1 MANPLFKHLLV
12 TGMLCAGTTLLFT
25 GCIDDSYDLNKV
37 DLTMKLNT
45 EGLGVKLGN
54 TDLIALAD
62 IIDEDE
68 TVKTEA
74 NGLYYLVKDG
84 TSNFNV
90 KVDNMTTSF
99 NDTKLDMDAPVLEY
113 KDVYEQ
119 LRDKGFPVT
128 HGSTLPIPVGFEM
141 HGSAEGNQKIDFSI
155 TDVNDVKQVK
165 TIDLQRSKVALTLTE
180 ANHPATLNLGVTHL
194 KNIRLYLPKFLGVTD
209 VAPGWELKEGN
220 VLVYTKNGGTYNY
233 NRNNPEIC
241 SVYLNKVAL
250 DQTKNQGL
258 VNEKKEIELTP
269 AELNIRMTAEQV
281 FFENRA
287 GRELS
292 MNVGDQAS
300 VRLDIKVPN
309 NVLNIN
315 QVTGIFNPA
324 INPDNERIDVSNDL
338 PDFLQDKDVRIVAT
352 NPTIRF
358 HANMST
364 LPVGIDMRGTL
375 TAVKENGA
383 FENGATTKVVKLDK
397 GVMEMGRDNYVYYC
411 NQGNTP
417 YDPEGAKAGAA
428 TVKNTANIGDLITEL
443 PDYLEVNL
451 RDNQINVKNE
461 YYTVQLG
468 RDYHVDAD
476 YSVFVPFEFD
486 RGLKVVYND
495 STESM
500 HSDLKDLSA
509 TGTLEVMADAYNT
522 IPLELLVGLKAVDVD
537 GNELPVEFNTAEA
550 HVVPGDGSTYTMN
563 GEVKQ
568 RSGSEVMTPI
578 KITAKL
584 DDKDLLS
591 RIDKLC
597 FNIHADATGSNKLVS
612 TQYLKLNNIKIKLHA
627 GVIADFN

>member
-25 GCIDDSYDLNKV
+25 GCIDDSYDLDKV

-45 EGLGVKLGN
+45 DGLGVKLGN

-62 IIDEDE
+62 ILDEDE

-99 NDTKLDMDAPVLEY
+99 NDTKLDMNTPVLQY
-113 KDVYEQ
+113 DDVFKQ
-119 LRDKGFPVT
+119 LRDAGIPVT
-128 HGSTLPIPVGFEM
+128 EGNTLPIPADFEM
-141 HGSAEGNQKIDFSI
+141 HGSAKGDQEVDFKI
-155 TDVNDVKQVK
+155 TDVSDVKQVK
-165 TIDLQRSKVALTLTE
+165 TIDLQKSKVALTLTE
-180 ANHPATLNLGVTHL
+180 ANQPASLNLGVTRL

-209 VAPGWELKEGN
+209 VAPGWELQEGN
-220 VLVYTKNGGTYNY
+220 VLVYTHNGGTYNY
-233 NRNNPEIC
+233 DRNKPEIC

-250 DQTKNQGL
+250 DQTKNEGK
-258 VNEKKEIELTP
+258 VENGNIELKP
-269 AELNIRMTAEQV
+269 NELNVTMTAEQV
-281 FFENRA
+281 YFENRA

-292 MNVGDQAS
+292 MNEGDQAS
-300 VRLDIKVPN
+300 VRLDIKLPN
-309 NVLNIN
+309 NVLNIS

-324 INPDNERIDVSNDL
+324 INPDNERIDVSSDL
-338 PDFLQDKDVRIVAT
+338 PDFLQDKEVRIVAT

-451 RDNQINVKNE
+451 KNNQINVKNE

-550 HVVPGDGSTYTMN
+550 HVAPGDGSTYTMN

>member
-25 GCIDDSYDLNKV
+25 GCIDDSYDLDKV

-45 EGLGVKLGN
+45 DGLGVKLGN

-62 IIDEDE
+62 ILDEDE

-99 NDTKLDMDAPVLEY
+99 NDTKLDMNTPVLQY
-113 KDVYEQ
+113 NDVKEQ
-119 LRDKGFPVT
+119 LETVGVFVEKHKP
-128 HGSTLPIPVGFEM
+128 LPIPANFEM
-141 HGSAEGNQKIDFSI
+141 HGSAEGDQEVDFKI
-155 TDVNDVKQVK
+155 TDVSDVKQVK

-180 ANHPATLNLGVTHL
+180 ANKPASLNLGVTHL
-194 KNIRLYLPKFLGVTD
+194 KNVRLYLPKFLGVTD

-220 VLVYTKNGGTYNY
+220 VLVYTLNGGTYNY

-250 DQTKNQGL
+250 DQTEHKGKVENGG
-258 VNEKKEIELTP
+258 IELTP
-269 AELNIRMTAEQV
+269 NELNVRMTAEQV
-281 FFENRA
+281 YFENRA

-292 MNVGDQAS
+292 MNEGDQAS

-309 NVLNIN
+309 NVLNIS

-324 INPDNERIDVSNDL
+324 IDPDNERIDVSNDL

-443 PDYLEVNL
+443 PDYLEVDLKN
-451 RDNQINVKNE
+451 NQINVKNE

-537 GNELPVEFNTAEA
+537 GNEVPVEFNTAEA
-550 HVVPGDGSTYTMN
+550 HVAPGDGSTYTMN

>member
-1 MANPLFKHLLV
+1 M
-12 TGMLCAGTTLLFT
+12 
-25 GCIDDSYDLNKV
+25 
-37 DLTMKLNT
+37 
-45 EGLGVKLGN
+45 KLGN

-99 NDTKLDMDAPVLEY
+99 NDTKLDMDAPVLQY
-113 KDVYEQ
+113 NDVYEQ
-119 LRDKGFPVT
+119 LETAGVPVVD
-128 HGSTLPIPVGFEM
+128 GKPLPIPADFEM

-155 TDVNDVKQVK
+155 TDVNDVKEVK
-165 TIDLQRSKVALTLTE
+165 TIDLYKSKVALTLTE
-180 ANHPATLNLGVTHL
+180 ANHPATLNLGVTRL

-220 VLVYTKNGGTYNY
+220 VLVYTLNGGTYNY

-250 DQTKNQGL
+250 DQTKNNGK
-258 VNEKKEIELTP
+258 VENGSIELTP
-269 AELNIRMTAEQV
+269 AELNIKMTAEQV
-281 FFENRA
+281 YFENRA

-451 RDNQINVKNE
+451 KNNQINVKNE

-537 GNELPVEFNTAEA
+537 GNEVPVEFNTAEA
-550 HVVPGDGSTYTMN
+550 HVAPGDGSTYTMN

>member
-25 GCIDDSYDLNKV
+25 GCIDDSYDLDKV

-45 EGLGVKLGN
+45 DGLGVKLGN

-62 IIDEDE
+62 ILDEDE

-99 NDTKLDMDAPVLEY
+99 NDTKLDMNTPVLQY
-113 KDVYEQ
+113 NDVFEQ
-119 LRDKGFPVT
+119 LRDAGIPVT
-128 HGSTLPIPVGFEM
+128 HGSTLPIPADFEM
-141 HGSAEGNQKIDFSI
+141 HGSAEGDQEVDFKI
-155 TDVNDVKQVK
+155 TDVSDVKQVK
-165 TIDLQRSKVALTLTE
+165 TIDLQKSKVALTLTE
-180 ANHPATLNLGVTHL
+180 ANQPASLNLGVTRL
-194 KNIRLYLPKFLGVTD
+194 KNVRLYLPKFLGVTD

-220 VLVYTKNGGTYNY
+220 VLVYNNGGTYNY

-250 DQTKNQGL
+250 DQTEHNGKVENGS
-258 VNEKKEIELTP
+258 IELTP
-269 AELNIRMTAEQV
+269 EELNIRMTAEQV
-281 FFENRA
+281 YFENRA

-309 NVLNIN
+309 NVLNIS

-338 PDFLQDKDVRIVAT
+338 PDFLQDKEVRIVAT

-397 GVMEMGRDNYVYYC
+397 SVMNMGRDNYVYYY
-411 NQGNTP
+411 QGNAP

-443 PDYLEVNL
+443 PDYLEVDLKN
-451 RDNQINVKNE
+451 NQINVKNE

-537 GNELPVEFNTAEA
+537 GNELPVEFNTTEA

>member
-25 GCIDDSYDLNKV
+25 GCIDDSYDLDKV

-45 EGLGVKLGN
+45 DGLGVKLGN

-62 IIDEDE
+62 ILDEDE

-99 NDTKLDMDAPVLEY
+99 NDTKLDMNTPVLQY
-113 KDVYEQ
+113 NDVYEQ
-119 LRDKGFPVT
+119 LRDAGIPVT
-128 HGSTLPIPVGFEM
+128 HGSTLPIPADFEM
-141 HGSAEGNQKIDFSI
+141 HGSAEGDQEVDFKI
-155 TDVNDVKQVK
+155 TDVSDVKQVK
-165 TIDLQRSKVALTLTE
+165 TIDLQKSKVALTLTE
-180 ANHPATLNLGVTHL
+180 ANQPASLNLGVTRL

-209 VAPGWELKEGN
+209 VAPGWELQEGN
-220 VLVYTKNGGTYNY
+220 VLVYTHNGGTYNY
-233 NRNNPEIC
+233 DRNKPEIC

-250 DQTKNQGL
+250 DQTKNEGK
-258 VNEKKEIELTP
+258 VENGNIELKP
-269 AELNIRMTAEQV
+269 YELNVRMTAEQV
-281 FFENRA
+281 YFENRA

-292 MNVGDQAS
+292 MNEGDQAS

-309 NVLNIN
+309 NVLNIS

-324 INPDNERIDVSNDL
+324 INPDNERIDVSSDL
-338 PDFLQDKDVRIVAT
+338 PDFLQDKEVRIVAT

-443 PDYLEVNL
+443 PDYLEVDLKN
-451 RDNQINVKNE
+451 NQINVKNE

-550 HVVPGDGSTYTMN
+550 HVAPGDGSTYTMN

>member
-25 GCIDDSYDLNKV
+25 GCIDDSYDLDKV

-45 EGLGVKLGN
+45 DGLGVKLGN

-62 IIDEDE
+62 ILDEDE

-99 NDTKLDMDAPVLEY
+99 NDTKLDMDAPVLQY
-113 KDVYEQ
+113 HDVFKQ
-119 LRDKGFPVT
+119 LQDAGIPVT
-128 HGSTLPIPVGFEM
+128 EGNTLPIPADFEM
-141 HGSAEGNQKIDFSI
+141 HGSAEGNQEVDFKI
-155 TDVNDVKQVK
+155 TDVSDVKQVK
-165 TIDLQRSKVALTLTE
+165 TIDLQKSKVALTLTE
-180 ANHPATLNLGVTHL
+180 ANQPASLNLGVTRL
-194 KNIRLYLPKFLGVTD
+194 KNVRLYLPKFLGVTD

-220 VLVYTKNGGTYNY
+220 VLVYTLNGGTYNY

-250 DQTKNQGL
+250 DQTEHKGKVENGG
-258 VNEKKEIELTP
+258 IELTP
-269 AELNIRMTAEQV
+269 NELNVRMTAEQV
-281 FFENRA
+281 YFENRA

-292 MNVGDQAS
+292 MNEGDQAS

-309 NVLNIN
+309 NVLNIS

-324 INPDNERIDVSNDL
+324 IDPDNERIDVSNDL
-338 PDFLQDKDVRIVAT
+338 PDFLQDKEVRIVAT

-443 PDYLEVNL
+443 PDYLEVDLKN
-451 RDNQINVKNE
+451 NQINVKNE

-537 GNELPVEFNTAEA
+537 GNVVPVEFNTVEA
-550 HVVPGDGSTYTMN
+550 HVAPGHGTTYTMN
-563 GEVKQ
+563 GGVKQ
-568 RSGSEVMTPI
+568 RSDSEVMTPI

>member
-25 GCIDDSYDLNKV
+25 GCIDDSYDLDKV

-45 EGLGVKLGN
+45 DGLGVKLGN

-62 IIDEDE
+62 ILDEDE

-99 NDTKLDMDAPVLEY
+99 NDTKLDMDAPVLQY
-113 KDVYEQ
+113 NDVYEQ
-119 LRDKGFPVT
+119 LETAGVPVVD
-128 HGSTLPIPVGFEM
+128 GKPLPIPADFEM

-155 TDVNDVKQVK
+155 TDVNDVKEVK
-165 TIDLQRSKVALTLTE
+165 TIDLYKSKVALTLTE
-180 ANHPATLNLGVTHL
+180 ANHPATLNLGVTRL

-220 VLVYTKNGGTYNY
+220 VLVYTLNGGTYNY

-250 DQTKNQGL
+250 DQTKNNGK
-258 VNEKKEIELTP
+258 VENGSIELTP
-269 AELNIRMTAEQV
+269 AELNIKMTAEQV
-281 FFENRA
+281 YFENRA

-364 LPVGIDMRGTL
+364 LPVGIDLRGTL

-383 FENGATTKVVKLDK
+383 FENGAPTKVVKLDK

-411 NQGNTP
+411 NKDKTP

-443 PDYLEVNL
+443 PDYLEVDLKN
-451 RDNQINVKNE
+451 NQINVKNE

-550 HVVPGDGSTYTMN
+550 HVAPGDGSTYTMN

>member
-25 GCIDDSYDLNKV
+25 GCIDDSYDLDKV

-45 EGLGVKLGN
+45 DGLGVKLGN

-62 IIDEDE
+62 ILDEDE

-99 NDTKLDMDAPVLEY
+99 NDTKLDMNTPVLQY
-113 KDVYEQ
+113 NDVKEQ
-119 LRDKGFPVT
+119 LETVGVFVEKHKP
-128 HGSTLPIPVGFEM
+128 LPIPANFEM
-141 HGSAEGNQKIDFSI
+141 HGSAEGDQEVDFKI
-155 TDVNDVKQVK
+155 TDVSDVKQVK

-180 ANHPATLNLGVTHL
+180 ANQPATLNLGVTRL

-220 VLVYTKNGGTYNY
+220 VLVYTLNGGTYNY

-250 DQTKNQGL
+250 DQTEHKGKVENGG
-258 VNEKKEIELTP
+258 IELP
-269 AELNIRMTAEQV
+269 PNELNVRMTAEQV
-281 FFENRA
+281 YFENRA

-292 MNVGDQAS
+292 MNEGDQAS

-309 NVLNIN
+309 NVLNIS

-324 INPDNERIDVSNDL
+324 IDPDNERIDVSNDL
-338 PDFLQDKDVRIVAT
+338 PDFLQDKEVRIVAT

-443 PDYLEVNL
+443 PDYLEVDLKN
-451 RDNQINVKNE
+451 NQINVKNE

-537 GNELPVEFNTAEA
+537 GNEVPVEFNTAEA
-550 HVVPGDGSTYTMN
+550 HVAPGDGSTYTMN

>member
-25 GCIDDSYDLNKV
+25 GCIDDSYDLDKV

-45 EGLGVKLGN
+45 DGLGVKLGN

-180 ANHPATLNLGVTHL
+180 ANKPASLNLGVTHL
-194 KNIRLYLPKFLGVTD
+194 KNVRLYLPKFLGVTD

-220 VLVYTKNGGTYNY
+220 VLVYTLNGGTYNY

-250 DQTKNQGL
+250 DQTENKGKVENGG
-258 VNEKKEIELTP
+258 IELTP
-269 AELNIRMTAEQV
+269 NELKVRMTAEQV
-281 FFENRA
+281 YFENRA

-292 MNVGDQAS
+292 MNEGDQAS

-309 NVLNIN
+309 NVLNIS

-324 INPDNERIDVSNDL
+324 IDPDNERIDVSNDL

-443 PDYLEVNL
+443 PDYLEVDLKN
-451 RDNQINVKNE
+451 NQINVKNE

-537 GNELPVEFNTAEA
+537 GNEVPVEFNTAEA
-550 HVVPGDGSTYTMN
+550 HVAPGDGSTYTMN

>member
-25 GCIDDSYDLNKV
+25 GCIDDSYDLDKV

-45 EGLGVKLGN
+45 DGLGVKLGN

-62 IIDEDE
+62 ILDEDE

-99 NDTKLDMDAPVLEY
+99 NDTKLDMNTPVLQY
-113 KDVYEQ
+113 NDVYEQ
-119 LRDKGFPVT
+119 LRDAGIPVT
-128 HGSTLPIPVGFEM
+128 HGSTLPIPADFEM
-141 HGSAEGNQKIDFSI
+141 HGSAEGDQEVDFKI
-155 TDVNDVKQVK
+155 TDVSDVKQVK
-165 TIDLQRSKVALTLTE
+165 TIDLQKSKVALTLTE
-180 ANHPATLNLGVTHL
+180 ANQPASLNLGVTRL

-220 VLVYTKNGGTYNY
+220 VLVYTLNGGIYNY

-250 DQTKNQGL
+250 DQTENKGKVENGG
-258 VNEKKEIELTP
+258 IELTP
-269 AELNIRMTAEQV
+269 NELKVRMTAEQV
-281 FFENRA
+281 YFENRA

-292 MNVGDQAS
+292 MNEGDQAS

-309 NVLNIN
+309 NVLNIS

-324 INPDNERIDVSNDL
+324 IDPDNERIDVSNDL

-443 PDYLEVNL
+443 PDYLEVDLKN
-451 RDNQINVKNE
+451 NQINVKNE

-509 TGTLEVMADAYNT
+509 TGTLEVVADAYNT
-522 IPLELLVGLKAVDVD
+522 IPLELLVGLTAVDVD
-537 GNELPVEFNTAEA
+537 GNELPVEFNTTEA
-550 HVVPGDGSTYTMN
+550 HVAPGDGTTYTMN

-591 RIDKLC
+591 RIDKLR

>member
-25 GCIDDSYDLNKV
+25 GCIDDSYDLDKV

-45 EGLGVKLGN
+45 DGLGVKLGN

-62 IIDEDE
+62 ILDEDE

-99 NDTKLDMDAPVLEY
+99 NDTKLDMNTPVLQY
-113 KDVYEQ
+113 NDVFKQ
-119 LRDKGFPVT
+119 LQDAGIPVT
-128 HGSTLPIPVGFEM
+128 EGNTLPIPADFEM
-141 HGSAEGNQKIDFSI
+141 HGSAKGDQEVDFKI
-155 TDVNDVKQVK
+155 TDVSDVKQVK

-180 ANHPATLNLGVTHL
+180 ANQPASLNLGVTRL

-220 VLVYTKNGGTYNY
+220 VLVYTLNGGIYNY

-241 SVYLNKVAL
+241 SVYLYKVAL
-250 DQTKNQGL
+250 DQTKNNGK
-258 VNEKKEIELTP
+258 VENGSIELTP
-269 AELNIRMTAEQV
+269 NELNVTMTAEQV

-309 NVLNIN
+309 NVLNIS

-324 INPDNERIDVSNDL
+324 IDPDNERIDVSSDL
-338 PDFLQDKDVRIVAT
+338 PDFLQDKEVRIVAT

-417 YDPEGAKAGAA
+417 YDPEGAKTGAA
-428 TVKNTANIGDLITEL
+428 TVENVQNIGDLITEL

-550 HVVPGDGSTYTMN
+550 HVLPGDGSTYTMN

-612 TQYLKLNNIKIKLHA
+612 TQYLKLNNIKIKLNA

>member
-25 GCIDDSYDLNKV
+25 GCIDDSYDLDKV

-45 EGLGVKLGN
+45 DGLGVKLGN

-62 IIDEDE
+62 ILDEDE

-99 NDTKLDMDAPVLEY
+99 NDTKLDMDAPVLQY
-113 KDVYEQ
+113 NDVYEQ
-119 LRDKGFPVT
+119 LRDAGIPVT
-128 HGSTLPIPVGFEM
+128 EGSTLPIPADFEM

-155 TDVNDVKQVK
+155 TDVKDVTEVK
-165 TIDLQRSKVALTLTE
+165 TIDLYKSKVALTLTE
-180 ANHPATLNLGVTHL
+180 ANSRPELNLGVTRL

-220 VLVYTKNGGTYNY
+220 VLVYKNGGIYNY
-233 NRNNPEIC
+233 NRNKPEIC

-250 DQTKNQGL
+250 DQTKNEGK
-258 VNEKKEIELTP
+258 VENGNIELTP

-281 FFENRA
+281 YFENRA

-292 MNVGDQAS
+292 MKVDDQAS
-300 VRLDIKVPN
+300 VRLDIQVPN

-324 INPDNERIDVSNDL
+324 IDPDNERIDVSNDL

-364 LPVGIDMRGTL
+364 LPVGIDMSGTL

-383 FENGATTKVVKLDK
+383 FENGAPTKVVKLDK
-397 GVMEMGRDNYVYYC
+397 SVMDMGRDNYVYYY
-411 NQGNTP
+411 QGNAP

-443 PDYLEVNL
+443 PDYLEVDLKN
-451 RDNQINVKNE
+451 NQINVKNE

-537 GNELPVEFNTAEA
+537 GNEVPVEFNTAEA
-550 HVVPGDGSTYTMN
+550 HVAPGDGSTYTMN

>member
-25 GCIDDSYDLNKV
+25 GCIDDSYDLDKV

-45 EGLGVKLGN
+45 DGLGVKLGN

-62 IIDEDE
+62 ILDEDE

-99 NDTKLDMDAPVLEY
+99 NDTKLDMNTPVLQY
-113 KDVYEQ
+113 DDVFKQ
-119 LRDKGFPVT
+119 LQDAGIPVT
-128 HGSTLPIPVGFEM
+128 EGNTLPIPADFEM
-141 HGSAEGNQKIDFSI
+141 HGSAEGDQEVDFKI
-155 TDVNDVKQVK
+155 TDVSDVKQVK
-165 TIDLQRSKVALTLTE
+165 TIDLQKSKVALTLTE
-180 ANHPATLNLGVTHL
+180 ANQPASLNLGVTRL
-194 KNIRLYLPKFLGVTD
+194 KNVRLYLPKFLGVTD

-220 VLVYTKNGGTYNY
+220 VLVYTLNGGIYNY

-250 DQTKNQGL
+250 DKTENKGKVENGG
-258 VNEKKEIELTP
+258 IELTP
-269 AELNIRMTAEQV
+269 NELNVRMTAEQV

-309 NVLNIN
+309 NKLNIS

-324 INPDNERIDVSNDL
+324 IDPDNERIDVSNDL
-338 PDFLQDKDVRIVAT
+338 PDFLQDKEVRIVAT

-428 TVKNTANIGDLITEL
+428 TVKNTANIVDLITEL
-443 PDYLEVNL
+443 PDYLEVDLKN
-451 RDNQINVKNE
+451 NQINVKNE

-537 GNELPVEFNTAEA
+537 GNEVPVEFNTAEA
-550 HVVPGDGSTYTMN
+550 HVAPGDGSTYTMN

>member
-25 GCIDDSYDLNKV
+25 GCIDDSYDLDKV

-45 EGLGVKLGN
+45 DGLGVKLGN

-62 IIDEDE
+62 ILDEDE

-99 NDTKLDMDAPVLEY
+99 NDTKLDMDAPVLQY
-113 KDVYEQ
+113 NDVYEQ
-119 LRDKGFPVT
+119 LRDAGIPVT
-128 HGSTLPIPVGFEM
+128 EGSTLPIPADFEM

-155 TDVNDVKQVK
+155 TDVKDVTEVK
-165 TIDLQRSKVALTLTE
+165 TIDLYKSKVALTLTE
-180 ANHPATLNLGVTHL
+180 ANSRPELNLGVTRL

-220 VLVYTKNGGTYNY
+220 VLVYKNGGIYNY
-233 NRNNPEIC
+233 NRNKPEIC

-250 DQTKNQGL
+250 DQTKNEGK
-258 VNEKKEIELTP
+258 VENGNIELTP

-281 FFENRA
+281 YFENRA

-292 MNVGDQAS
+292 MKVDDQAS
-300 VRLDIKVPN
+300 VRLDIQVPN

-315 QVTGIFNPA
+315 QVTGKFNPA
-324 INPDNERIDVSNDL
+324 INPDNERIDVSSDL
-338 PDFLQDKDVRIVAT
+338 PDFLQDKEVRIVAT

-411 NQGNTP
+411 NQGNPP

-451 RDNQINVKNE
+451 KNNQINVKNE

-537 GNELPVEFNTAEA
+537 GNVVPVEFNTAEA
-550 HVVPGDGSTYTMN
+550 HVAPGDGSTYTMN

>member
-25 GCIDDSYDLNKV
+25 GCIDDSYDLDKV

-45 EGLGVKLGN
+45 DGLGVKLGN

-62 IIDEDE
+62 ILDEDE

-99 NDTKLDMDAPVLEY
+99 NDTKLDMNAPVLQY
-113 KDVYEQ
+113 DDVKKQ
-119 LRDKGFPVT
+119 LEEAGIPVVE
-128 HGSTLPIPVGFEM
+128 GSPLPIPADFEM
-141 HGSAEGNQKIDFSI
+141 HGSAEGDQEVDFKI
-155 TDVNDVKQVK
+155 TDVSDVKQVK
-165 TIDLQRSKVALTLTE
+165 TIDLQKSKVALTLTE
-180 ANHPATLNLGVTHL
+180 ANHPATLNLGVTRL

-220 VLVYTKNGGTYNY
+220 VLVYTLNGGIYNY

-250 DQTKNQGL
+250 DQTENKGKVENGG
-258 VNEKKEIELTP
+258 IELTP
-269 AELNIRMTAEQV
+269 NELNVTMTAEQV

-309 NVLNIN
+309 NVLNIS

-324 INPDNERIDVSNDL
+324 IDPDNERIDVSNDL
-338 PDFLQDKDVRIVAT
+338 PDFLQDKEVRIVAT

-451 RDNQINVKNE
+451 KNNQINVKNE

-509 TGTLEVMADAYNT
+509 TGTLEVVADAYNT
-522 IPLELLVGLKAVDVD
+522 IPLELLVGLKAIDVD
-537 GNELPVEFNTAEA
+537 GNELPVEFNTVEA
-550 HVVPGDGSTYTMN
+550 HVAPGDGSTYTMN

>member
-25 GCIDDSYDLNKV
+25 GCIDDSYDLDKV

-45 EGLGVKLGN
+45 DGLGVKLGN

-62 IIDEDE
+62 ILDEDE

-99 NDTKLDMDAPVLEY
+99 NDTKLDMDAPVLQY
-113 KDVYEQ
+113 NDVYEQ
-119 LRDKGFPVT
+119 LRDAGIPVT
-128 HGSTLPIPVGFEM
+128 EGSTLPIPADFEM

-155 TDVNDVKQVK
+155 TDVKDVTEVK
-165 TIDLQRSKVALTLTE
+165 TIDLYKSKVALTLTE
-180 ANHPATLNLGVTHL
+180 ANSRPELNLGVTRL

-220 VLVYTKNGGTYNY
+220 VLVYKNGGIYNY
-233 NRNNPEIC
+233 NRNKPEIC

-250 DQTKNQGL
+250 DQTKNEGK
-258 VNEKKEIELTP
+258 VENGNIELTP

-281 FFENRA
+281 YFENRA

-292 MNVGDQAS
+292 MKVDDQAS
-300 VRLDIKVPN
+300 VRLDIQVPN

-315 QVTGIFNPA
+315 QVTGKFNPA
-324 INPDNERIDVSNDL
+324 INPDNERIDVSSDL
-338 PDFLQDKDVRIVAT
+338 PDFLQDKEVRIVAT

-397 GVMEMGRDNYVYYC
+397 SVMNMGCDNYVYYY
-411 NQGNTP
+411 QGNAP

-443 PDYLEVNL
+443 PDYLEVDLKN
-451 RDNQINVKNE
+451 NQINVKNE

-500 HSDLKDLSA
+500 HSDLKDLST

-550 HVVPGDGSTYTMN
+550 HVAPGDGSTYTMN

>member
-25 GCIDDSYDLNKV
+25 GCIDDSYDLDKV

-45 EGLGVKLGN
+45 DGLGVKLGN

-62 IIDEDE
+62 ILDEDE

-99 NDTKLDMDAPVLEY
+99 NDTKLDMDAPVLQY
-113 KDVYEQ
+113 NDVYEQ
-119 LRDKGFPVT
+119 LRDAGIPVT
-128 HGSTLPIPVGFEM
+128 EGSTLPIPADFEM

-155 TDVNDVKQVK
+155 TDVKDVTEVK
-165 TIDLQRSKVALTLTE
+165 TIDLYKSKVALTLTE
-180 ANHPATLNLGVTHL
+180 ANSRPELNLGVTRL

-220 VLVYTKNGGTYNY
+220 VLVYKNGGIYNY
-233 NRNNPEIC
+233 NRNKPEIC

-250 DQTKNQGL
+250 DQTKNEGK
-258 VNEKKEIELTP
+258 VENGNIELTP

-281 FFENRA
+281 YFENRA

-292 MNVGDQAS
+292 MKVDDQAS
-300 VRLDIKVPN
+300 VRLDIQVPN

-315 QVTGIFNPA
+315 QVTGKFNPA
-324 INPDNERIDVSNDL
+324 INPDNERIDVSSDL
-338 PDFLQDKDVRIVAT
+338 PDFLQDKEVRIVAT

-397 GVMEMGRDNYVYYC
+397 GVMNMGRDNYVYYY
-411 NQGNTP
+411 QGNAP

-428 TVKNTANIGDLITEL
+428 TVKNTDKIGDLITEL

-486 RGLKVVYND
+486 HGLKVVYND

-537 GNELPVEFNTAEA
+537 GNELPVEFNTTEA
-550 HVVPGDGSTYTMN
+550 HVLPGDGSTYTMN

>member
-25 GCIDDSYDLNKV
+25 GCIDDSYDLDKV

-45 EGLGVKLGN
+45 DGLGVKLGN

-62 IIDEDE
+62 ILDEDE

-99 NDTKLDMDAPVLEY
+99 NDTKLDMNTPVLQY
-113 KDVYEQ
+113 NDVFKQ
-119 LRDKGFPVT
+119 LQDAGIPVT
-128 HGSTLPIPVGFEM
+128 EGNTLPIPVDFEM
-141 HGSAEGNQKIDFSI
+141 HGSAKGDQEVDFKI
-155 TDVNDVKQVK
+155 TDVSDVKQVK
-165 TIDLQRSKVALTLTE
+165 TIDLQKSKVALTLTE
-180 ANHPATLNLGVTHL
+180 ANQPASLNLGVTRL

-220 VLVYTKNGGTYNY
+220 VLVYTLNGGIYNY

-250 DQTKNQGL
+250 DQTENKGKVENGG
-258 VNEKKEIELTP
+258 IELTP
-269 AELNIRMTAEQV
+269 NELNVTMTAEQV

-309 NVLNIN
+309 NVLNIS

-324 INPDNERIDVSNDL
+324 IVPDNERIDVSNDL
-338 PDFLQDKDVRIVAT
+338 PDFLQDKEVRIVAT

-451 RDNQINVKNE
+451 KNNQINVKNE

-509 TGTLEVMADAYNT
+509 TGTLEVVADAYNT
-522 IPLELLVGLKAVDVD
+522 IPLELLVGLKAIDVD
-537 GNELPVEFNTAEA
+537 GNELPVEFNTVEA
-550 HVVPGDGSTYTMN
+550 HVAPGDGSTYTMN

>member
-25 GCIDDSYDLNKV
+25 GCIDDSYDLDKV

-45 EGLGVKLGN
+45 DGLGVKLGN

-62 IIDEDE
+62 ILDEDE

-99 NDTKLDMDAPVLEY
+99 NDTKLDMNTPVLQY
-113 KDVYEQ
+113 NDVYEQ
-119 LRDKGFPVT
+119 LRDAGIPVT
-128 HGSTLPIPVGFEM
+128 HGSTLPIPANFEM
-141 HGSAEGNQKIDFSI
+141 HGSAEGDQEVDFKI
-155 TDVNDVKQVK
+155 TDVSDVKQVK
-165 TIDLQRSKVALTLTE
+165 TIDLQKSKVALTLTE
-180 ANHPATLNLGVTHL
+180 ANHPATLNLGVTRL
-194 KNIRLYLPKFLGVTD
+194 KNIRLYLPKILGVTD
-209 VAPGWELKEGN
+209 VAPGWELKEDN
-220 VLVYTKNGGTYNY
+220 VLVYTGNGGTYIY

-250 DQTKNQGL
+250 DQTDKQGK
-258 VNEKKEIELTP
+258 VENGNIELTP
-269 AELNIRMTAEQV
+269 NELKVRMTAEQV
-281 FFENRA
+281 YFENRA

-309 NVLNIN
+309 NKLKIS

-324 INPDNERIDVSNDL
+324 IDPDNERIDVSNDL

-364 LPVGIDMRGTL
+364 LPVGIDMSGTL

-383 FENGATTKVVKLDK
+383 FENGAPTKVVKLDK
-397 GVMEMGRDNYVYYC
+397 SVMNMGRDNYVYYY
-411 NQGNTP
+411 QGNAP

-443 PDYLEVNL
+443 PDYLEVDLKN
-451 RDNQINVKNE
+451 NQINVKEE

-537 GNELPVEFNTAEA
+537 GNEVPVEFNTAEA
-550 HVVPGDGSTYTMN
+550 HVAPGDGSTYTMN

>member
-25 GCIDDSYDLNKV
+25 GCIDDSYDLDKV

-45 EGLGVKLGN
+45 DGLGVKLGN

-62 IIDEDE
+62 ILDEDE

-99 NDTKLDMDAPVLEY
+99 NDTKLDMNTPVLQY
-113 KDVYEQ
+113 NDVFEQ
-119 LRDKGFPVT
+119 LRDKGIPVT
-128 HGSTLPIPVGFEM
+128 HGSTLPIPAGFEM
-141 HGSAEGNQKIDFSI
+141 HGSAEGDQEVDFKI
-155 TDVNDVKQVK
+155 TDVSDVKQVK

-180 ANHPATLNLGVTHL
+180 ANKPASLNLGVTRL
-194 KNIRLYLPKFLGVTD
+194 KNVRLYLPKFLGVTD

-220 VLVYTKNGGTYNY
+220 VLVYTLNGGTYNY

-250 DQTKNQGL
+250 DQTEHKGKVENGG
-258 VNEKKEIELTP
+258 IELTP
-269 AELNIRMTAEQV
+269 NELNVRMTAEQV
-281 FFENRA
+281 YFENRA

-292 MNVGDQAS
+292 MNEGDQAS

-309 NVLNIN
+309 NVLNIS

-324 INPDNERIDVSNDL
+324 IDPDNERIDVSNDL
-338 PDFLQDKDVRIVAT
+338 PDFLQDKEVRIVAT

-443 PDYLEVNL
+443 PDYLEVDLKN
-451 RDNQINVKNE
+451 NQINVKNE

-537 GNELPVEFNTAEA
+537 GNEVPVEFNTAEA
-550 HVVPGDGSTYTMN
+550 HVAPGDGSTYTMN

>member
-25 GCIDDSYDLNKV
+25 GCIDDSYDLDKV

-45 EGLGVKLGN
+45 DGLGVKLGN

-62 IIDEDE
+62 ILDEDE

-99 NDTKLDMDAPVLEY
+99 NDTKLDMNAPVLQY
-113 KDVYEQ
+113 DDVKKQ
-119 LRDKGFPVT
+119 LEAAGIPVVE
-128 HGSTLPIPVGFEM
+128 GSPLPIPADFEM
-141 HGSAEGNQKIDFSI
+141 HGSAEGDQEVDFNI
-155 TDVNDVKQVK
+155 TDVSDVKQVK
-165 TIDLQRSKVALTLTE
+165 TIDLQKSKVALTLTE
-180 ANHPATLNLGVTHL
+180 ANQPASLNLGVTRL

-220 VLVYTKNGGTYNY
+220 VLVYTNNGGIYNY

-250 DQTKNQGL
+250 DQTENKGKVENGG
-258 VNEKKEIELTP
+258 IELTP
-269 AELNIRMTAEQV
+269 NELNVRMTAEQV

-309 NVLNIN
+309 NKLNIS

-338 PDFLQDKDVRIVAT
+338 PDFLQDKEVRIVAT

-443 PDYLEVNL
+443 PDYLEVDLKN
-451 RDNQINVKNE
+451 NQINVKNE

-550 HVVPGDGSTYTMN
+550 HVAPGDGSTYTMN

>member
-25 GCIDDSYDLNKV
+25 GCIDDSYDLDKV

-45 EGLGVKLGN
+45 DGLGVKLGN

-62 IIDEDE
+62 ILDEDE

-99 NDTKLDMDAPVLEY
+99 NDTKLDMNTPVLQY
-113 KDVYEQ
+113 NDVYEQ
-119 LRDKGFPVT
+119 LRDAGIPVT
-128 HGSTLPIPVGFEM
+128 HGSTLPIPADFEM
-141 HGSAEGNQKIDFSI
+141 HGSAEGDQEVDFKI
-155 TDVNDVKQVK
+155 TDVSDVKQVK
-165 TIDLQRSKVALTLTE
+165 TIDLQKSKVALTLTE
-180 ANHPATLNLGVTHL
+180 ANQPASLNLGVTRL
-194 KNIRLYLPKFLGVTD
+194 KNVRLYLPKFLGVTD

-220 VLVYTKNGGTYNY
+220 VLVYTLNGGIYNY

-250 DQTKNQGL
+250 DKTENKGKVENGG
-258 VNEKKEIELTP
+258 IELTP
-269 AELNIRMTAEQV
+269 NELNVRMTAEQV

-309 NVLNIN
+309 NKLNIS

-324 INPDNERIDVSNDL
+324 IDPDNERIDVSNDL
-338 PDFLQDKDVRIVAT
+338 PDFLQDKEVRIVAT

-443 PDYLEVNL
+443 PDYLEVDLKN
-451 RDNQINVKNE
+451 NQINVKNE

-537 GNELPVEFNTAEA
+537 GNEVPVEFNTAEA
-550 HVVPGDGSTYTMN
+550 HVAPGDGSTYTMN

>member
-1 MANPLFKHLLV
+1 M
-12 TGMLCAGTTLLFT
+12 
-25 GCIDDSYDLNKV
+25 
-37 DLTMKLNT
+37 
-45 EGLGVKLGN
+45 
-54 TDLIALAD
+54 
-62 IIDEDE
+62 
-68 TVKTEA
+68 
-74 NGLYYLVKDG
+74 KDG

-99 NDTKLDMDAPVLEY
+99 NDTKLDMNTPVLQY
-113 KDVYEQ
+113 NDVYEQ
-119 LRDKGFPVT
+119 LRDAGIPVT
-128 HGSTLPIPVGFEM
+128 HGSTLPIPANFEM
-141 HGSAEGNQKIDFSI
+141 HGSAEGDQEVDFKI
-155 TDVNDVKQVK
+155 TDVSDVKQVK
-165 TIDLQRSKVALTLTE
+165 TIDLQKSKVALTLTE
-180 ANHPATLNLGVTHL
+180 ANQPASLNLGVTRL
-194 KNIRLYLPKFLGVTD
+194 KNVRLYLPKFLGVTD

-220 VLVYTKNGGTYNY
+220 VLVYTLNGGTYNY
-233 NRNNPEIC
+233 DRNNPEIC

-250 DQTKNQGL
+250 DQTENKGKVENGG
-258 VNEKKEIELTP
+258 IELTP
-269 AELNIRMTAEQV
+269 NELNVRMTAEQV

-309 NVLNIN
+309 NKLNIS

-338 PDFLQDKDVRIVAT
+338 PDFLQDKEVRIVAT

-443 PDYLEVNL
+443 PDYLEVDLKN
-451 RDNQINVKNE
+451 NQINVKNE

-537 GNELPVEFNTAEA
+537 GNVVPVEFNTAEA
-550 HVVPGDGSTYTMN
+550 HVAPGHGTTYTMN
-563 GEVKQ
+563 GGVKQ
-568 RSGSEVMTPI
+568 RSDSEVMTPI

>member
-25 GCIDDSYDLNKV
+25 GCIDDSYDLDKV

-45 EGLGVKLGN
+45 DGLGVKLGN

-62 IIDEDE
+62 ILDEDE

-99 NDTKLDMDAPVLEY
+99 NDTKLDMDAPVLQY
-113 KDVYEQ
+113 NDVYEQ
-119 LRDKGFPVT
+119 LRDAGIPVT
-128 HGSTLPIPVGFEM
+128 EGSTLPIPADFEM

-155 TDVNDVKQVK
+155 TDVKDVTEVK
-165 TIDLQRSKVALTLTE
+165 TIDLYKSKVALTLTE
-180 ANHPATLNLGVTHL
+180 ANSRPELNLGVTRL

-220 VLVYTKNGGTYNY
+220 VLVYKNGGIYNY
-233 NRNNPEIC
+233 NRNKPEIC

-250 DQTKNQGL
+250 DQTKNEGK
-258 VNEKKEIELTP
+258 VENGNIELTP

-281 FFENRA
+281 YFENRA

-292 MNVGDQAS
+292 MKVDDQAS
-300 VRLDIKVPN
+300 VRLDIQVPN

-315 QVTGIFNPA
+315 QVTGKFNPA

-338 PDFLQDKDVRIVAT
+338 PDFLQDKEVRIVAT

-443 PDYLEVNL
+443 PDYLEVDLKN
-451 RDNQINVKNE
+451 NQINVKNE

-537 GNELPVEFNTAEA
+537 GKEVPVEFNTAEA
-550 HVVPGDGSTYTMN
+550 HVAPGDGSTYTMN

>member
-25 GCIDDSYDLNKV
+25 GCIDDSYDLDKV

-45 EGLGVKLGN
+45 DGLGVKLGN

-62 IIDEDE
+62 ILDEDE

-113 KDVYEQ
+113 KDVREQ
-119 LRDKGFPVT
+119 LEAHGVPVVD
-128 HGSTLPIPVGFEM
+128 GKPLPIPADFEM

-155 TDVNDVKQVK
+155 TDVKDVTEVK
-165 TIDLQRSKVALTLTE
+165 TIDLYKSKVALTLKE
-180 ANHPATLNLGVTHL
+180 ANKPKELNLGVTHL

-220 VLVYTKNGGTYNY
+220 VLVYTLNGGIYNY

-250 DQTKNQGL
+250 DKTENKGKVENGG
-258 VNEKKEIELTP
+258 IELTP
-269 AELNIRMTAEQV
+269 NELNVRMTAEQV

-309 NVLNIN
+309 NKLNIS

-324 INPDNERIDVSNDL
+324 IDPDNERIDVSNDL
-338 PDFLQDKDVRIVAT
+338 PDFLQDKEVRIVAT

-443 PDYLEVNL
+443 PDYLEVDLKN
-451 RDNQINVKNE
+451 NQINVKNE

-537 GNELPVEFNTAEA
+537 GNEVPVEFNTAEA
-550 HVVPGDGSTYTMN
+550 HVAPGDGSTYTMN

-568 RSGSEVMTPI
+568 RSGSEVTTPI

>member
-25 GCIDDSYDLNKV
+25 GCIDDSYDLDKV

-45 EGLGVKLGN
+45 DGLGVKLGN

-99 NDTKLDMDAPVLEY
+99 NDTKLDMDAPVLQY
-113 KDVYEQ
+113 NDVYEQ
-119 LRDKGFPVT
+119 LRDAGIPVT
-128 HGSTLPIPVGFEM
+128 EGSTLPIPADFEM

-155 TDVNDVKQVK
+155 TDVKDVTEVK
-165 TIDLQRSKVALTLTE
+165 TIDLYKSKVALTLTE
-180 ANHPATLNLGVTHL
+180 ANSRPELNLGVTRL

-209 VAPGWELKEGN
+209 VAPGWDLKEGN
-220 VLVYTKNGGTYNY
+220 VLVYKNGGIYNY

-250 DQTKNQGL
+250 DQTIHNGKVENGS
-258 VNEKKEIELTP
+258 IELTP

-292 MNVGDQAS
+292 MKVDDQAS
-300 VRLDIKVPN
+300 VRLDIQVPN

-315 QVTGIFNPA
+315 QVTGKFNPA

-383 FENGATTKVVKLDK
+383 FENGATTKKVKLDK

-550 HVVPGDGSTYTMN
+550 HVAPGDGSTYTMN

-584 DDKDLLS
+584 DDENLLS

>member
-25 GCIDDSYDLNKV
+25 GCIDDSYDLDKV

-45 EGLGVKLGN
+45 DGLGVKLGN

-62 IIDEDE
+62 ILDEDE

-99 NDTKLDMDAPVLEY
+99 NDTKLDMNTPVLQY
-113 KDVYEQ
+113 NDVYEQ
-119 LRDKGFPVT
+119 LRDAGIPVT
-128 HGSTLPIPVGFEM
+128 HGSTLPIPADFEM
-141 HGSAEGNQKIDFSI
+141 HGSAEGDQEVDFKI
-155 TDVNDVKQVK
+155 TDVSDVKQVK
-165 TIDLQRSKVALTLTE
+165 TIDLQKSKVALTLTE
-180 ANHPATLNLGVTHL
+180 ANQPASLNLGVTRL

-220 VLVYTKNGGTYNY
+220 VLVYTLNGGTYNY

-250 DQTKNQGL
+250 DQTKNEGK
-258 VNEKKEIELTP
+258 VENGNIELKP
-269 AELNIRMTAEQV
+269 NELNVRMTAEQV
-281 FFENRA
+281 YFENRA

-292 MNVGDQAS
+292 MNEGDQAS

-309 NVLNIN
+309 SVLNIS

-324 INPDNERIDVSNDL
+324 IDPDNERIDVSNDL

-443 PDYLEVNL
+443 PDYLEVDLKN
-451 RDNQINVKNE
+451 NQINVKNE
-461 YYTVQLG
+461 YYPVQLG

-537 GNELPVEFNTAEA
+537 GNEVPVEFNTAEA
-550 HVVPGDGSTYTMN
+550 HVAPGDGSTYTMN

-612 TQYLKLNNIKIKLHA
+612 TQYLKLNNIKI
-627 GVIADFN
+627 

>member
-25 GCIDDSYDLNKV
+25 GCIDDSYDLDKV

-45 EGLGVKLGN
+45 DGLGVKLGN

-62 IIDEDE
+62 ILDEDE

-99 NDTKLDMDAPVLEY
+99 NDTKLDMNTPVLQY
-113 KDVYEQ
+113 NDVFEQ
-119 LRDKGFPVT
+119 LRDAGIPVT
-128 HGSTLPIPVGFEM
+128 HGSTLPIPANFEM
-141 HGSAEGNQKIDFSI
+141 HGSAEGDQEVDFKI
-155 TDVNDVKQVK
+155 TDVSDVKQVK

-180 ANHPATLNLGVTHL
+180 ANKPASLNLGVTHL
-194 KNIRLYLPKFLGVTD
+194 KNVRLYLPKFLGVTD

-220 VLVYTKNGGTYNY
+220 VLVYTLNGSTYNY

-250 DQTKNQGL
+250 DQTENKGKVENGG
-258 VNEKKEIELTP
+258 IELTP
-269 AELNIRMTAEQV
+269 NELKVRMTAEQV
-281 FFENRA
+281 YFENRA

-292 MNVGDQAS
+292 MNEGDQAS

-309 NVLNIN
+309 NVLNIS

-324 INPDNERIDVSNDL
+324 IDPDNERIDVSNDL

-443 PDYLEVNL
+443 PDYLEVDLKN
-451 RDNQINVKNE
+451 NQINVKNE

-550 HVVPGDGSTYTMN
+550 HVAPGDGSTYTMN

>member
-25 GCIDDSYDLNKV
+25 GCIDDSYDLDKV

-99 NDTKLDMDAPVLEY
+99 NDTKLDMNTPVLQY
-113 KDVYEQ
+113 NDVFEQ
-119 LRDKGFPVT
+119 LRDAGIPVT
-128 HGSTLPIPVGFEM
+128 HGSTLPIPADFEM
-141 HGSAEGNQKIDFSI
+141 HGSAEGDQEVDFKI
-155 TDVNDVKQVK
+155 TDVSDVKQVK
-165 TIDLQRSKVALTLTE
+165 TIDLQKSKVALTLTE
-180 ANHPATLNLGVTHL
+180 ANQPASLNLGVTRL
-194 KNIRLYLPKFLGVTD
+194 KNIRLYLPKILGVTD

-220 VLVYTKNGGTYNY
+220 VLVYKNGGTYNY

-250 DQTKNQGL
+250 DQTTHNGM
-258 VNEKKEIELTP
+258 VENGSIELTP

-281 FFENRA
+281 VFENRA

-292 MNVGDQAS
+292 MNVGDEAS
-300 VRLDIKVPN
+300 VRLDIQLPN

-315 QVTGIFNPA
+315 QVTGKFNPA

-383 FENGATTKVVKLDK
+383 FENGATTKKVKLDK

-443 PDYLEVNL
+443 PDYLEVDLKN
-451 RDNQINVKNE
+451 NQINVKNE

-550 HVVPGDGSTYTMN
+550 HVAPGDGSTYTMN

>member
-25 GCIDDSYDLNKV
+25 GCIDDSYDLDKV

-45 EGLGVKLGN
+45 DGLGVKLGN

-62 IIDEDE
+62 ILDEDE

-99 NDTKLDMDAPVLEY
+99 NDTKLDMNTPVLQY
-113 KDVYEQ
+113 NDVKEQ
-119 LRDKGFPVT
+119 LETVGVFVEKHKP
-128 HGSTLPIPVGFEM
+128 LPIPANFEM
-141 HGSAEGNQKIDFSI
+141 HGSAEGDQEVDFKI
-155 TDVNDVKQVK
+155 TDVSDVKQVK

-180 ANHPATLNLGVTHL
+180 ANQPATLNLGVTRL

-220 VLVYTKNGGTYNY
+220 VLVYTLNGGTYNY

-250 DQTKNQGL
+250 DQTEHKGKVENGG
-258 VNEKKEIELTP
+258 IELTP
-269 AELNIRMTAEQV
+269 NELNVRMTAEQV
-281 FFENRA
+281 YFENRA

-292 MNVGDQAS
+292 MNEGDQAS
-300 VRLDIKVPN
+300 VRLDIQVPN

-315 QVTGIFNPA
+315 QVTGKFNPA
-324 INPDNERIDVSNDL
+324 INPDNERIDVSSDL
-338 PDFLQDKDVRIVAT
+338 PDFLQDKEVRIVAT

-443 PDYLEVNL
+443 PDYLEVDLKN
-451 RDNQINVKNE
+451 NQINVKNE

-537 GNELPVEFNTAEA
+537 GNVVPVEFNTAEA
-550 HVVPGDGSTYTMN
+550 HVAPGHGTTYTMN
-563 GEVKQ
+563 GGVKQ
-568 RSGSEVMTPI
+568 RSDSEVMTPI

>member
-25 GCIDDSYDLNKV
+25 GCIDDSYDLDKV

-45 EGLGVKLGN
+45 DGLGVKLGN

-62 IIDEDE
+62 ILDEDE

-99 NDTKLDMDAPVLEY
+99 NDTKLDMNTPVLQY
-113 KDVYEQ
+113 NDVYEQ
-119 LRDKGFPVT
+119 LRDAGIPVT
-128 HGSTLPIPVGFEM
+128 HGSTLPIPADFEM
-141 HGSAEGNQKIDFSI
+141 HGSAEGDQEVDFKI
-155 TDVNDVKQVK
+155 TDVSDVKQVK

-180 ANHPATLNLGVTHL
+180 ANHPATLNLGVTRL
-194 KNIRLYLPKFLGVTD
+194 KNIRLYLPKILGVTD

-220 VLVYTKNGGTYNY
+220 VLVYTNNGGIYNY
-233 NRNNPEIC
+233 NRNNSEIC

-250 DQTKNQGL
+250 DQTEHNGKVENGS
-258 VNEKKEIELTP
+258 IELTP

-281 FFENRA
+281 YFKNRA

-292 MNVGDQAS
+292 MEVGNQAS
-300 VRLDIKVPN
+300 VRLDIELPN

-315 QVTGIFNPA
+315 QVTGKFNPA
-324 INPDNERIDVSNDL
+324 INPDDERIDVSNDL
-338 PDFLQDKDVRIVAT
+338 PDFLQDKEVRIVAT

-443 PDYLEVNL
+443 PDYLEVDLKN
-451 RDNQINVKNE
+451 NQINVKNE

-537 GNELPVEFNTAEA
+537 GNEVPVEFNTVEA
-550 HVVPGDGSTYTMN
+550 HVAPGDGSTYTMN

>member
-25 GCIDDSYDLNKV
+25 GCIDDSYDLDKV

-45 EGLGVKLGN
+45 DGLGVKLGN

-99 NDTKLDMDAPVLEY
+99 NDTKLDMDAPVLQY
-113 KDVYEQ
+113 NDVYEQ
-119 LRDKGFPVT
+119 LETAGVPVVD
-128 HGSTLPIPVGFEM
+128 GKPLPIPADFEM

-155 TDVNDVKQVK
+155 TDVNDVKEVK
-165 TIDLQRSKVALTLTE
+165 TIDLYKSKVALTLTE
-180 ANHPATLNLGVTHL
+180 ANHPATLNLGVTRL

-220 VLVYTKNGGTYNY
+220 VLVYTLNGGTYNY

-250 DQTKNQGL
+250 DQTKNNGK
-258 VNEKKEIELTP
+258 VENGSIELTP

-281 FFENRA
+281 YFENRA

-292 MNVGDQAS
+292 MKVDDQAS
-300 VRLDIKVPN
+300 VRLDIQVPN

-315 QVTGIFNPA
+315 QVTGKFNPA
-324 INPDNERIDVSNDL
+324 INPDNERIDVSSDL
-338 PDFLQDKDVRIVAT
+338 PDFLQDKEVRIVAT

-443 PDYLEVNL
+443 PDYLEVDLKN
-451 RDNQINVKNE
+451 NQINVKNE

-537 GNELPVEFNTAEA
+537 GNEVPVEFNTAEA
-550 HVVPGDGSTYTMN
+550 HVAPGDGSTYTMN

>member
-25 GCIDDSYDLNKV
+25 GCIDDSYDLDKV

-45 EGLGVKLGN
+45 DGLGVKLGN

-62 IIDEDE
+62 ILDEDE

-74 NGLYYLVKDG
+74 NGLYYMVKDG

-99 NDTKLDMDAPVLEY
+99 NDTKLDMNTPVLQY
-113 KDVYEQ
+113 NDVFEQ
-119 LRDKGFPVT
+119 LRDKGIPVT
-128 HGSTLPIPVGFEM
+128 HGSTLPIPAGFEM
-141 HGSAEGNQKIDFSI
+141 HGSAEGDQEVDFKI
-155 TDVNDVKQVK
+155 TDVSDVKQVK

-180 ANHPATLNLGVTHL
+180 ANQPASLNLGVTHL
-194 KNIRLYLPKFLGVTD
+194 KNVRLYLPKFLGVTD

-220 VLVYTKNGGTYNY
+220 VLVYTLNGGTYNY

-250 DQTKNQGL
+250 DQTTHKGKVENGG
-258 VNEKKEIELTP
+258 IELTP
-269 AELNIRMTAEQV
+269 NELKVRMTAEQV
-281 FFENRA
+281 YFENRA

-292 MNVGDQAS
+292 MNEGDQAS

-309 NVLNIN
+309 NVLNIS

-383 FENGATTKVVKLDK
+383 FENGATTKKVKLDK

-428 TVKNTANIGDLITEL
+428 TVENVQNIGDLITEL

-537 GNELPVEFNTAEA
+537 GNELPVEFNTTEA
-550 HVVPGDGSTYTMN
+550 HVLPGDGSTYTMN

>member
-25 GCIDDSYDLNKV
+25 GCIDDSYDLDKV

-45 EGLGVKLGN
+45 DGLGVKLGN

-62 IIDEDE
+62 ILDEDE

-99 NDTKLDMDAPVLEY
+99 NDTKLDMNTPVLQY
-113 KDVYEQ
+113 NDVFKQ
-119 LRDKGFPVT
+119 LQDAGIPVT
-128 HGSTLPIPVGFEM
+128 EGNTLPIPADFEM
-141 HGSAEGNQKIDFSI
+141 HGSAKGDQEVDFKI
-155 TDVNDVKQVK
+155 TDVSDVKQVK

-180 ANHPATLNLGVTHL
+180 ANQPASLNLGVTRL

-220 VLVYTKNGGTYNY
+220 VLVYTLNGGIYNY

-250 DQTKNQGL
+250 DQTKNNGK
-258 VNEKKEIELTP
+258 VENGSIELTP
-269 AELNIRMTAEQV
+269 NELNVTMTAEQV
-281 FFENRA
+281 YFENRA

-309 NVLNIN
+309 NVLNIS

-324 INPDNERIDVSNDL
+324 IDPDNERIDVSNDL
-338 PDFLQDKDVRIVAT
+338 PDFLQDKEVRIVAT

-443 PDYLEVNL
+443 PDYLEVDLKN
-451 RDNQINVKNE
+451 NQINVKNE

-509 TGTLEVMADAYNT
+509 TGTLEVVADAYNT

-550 HVVPGDGSTYTMN
+550 HVAPGDGSTYTMN

>member
-25 GCIDDSYDLNKV
+25 GCIDDSYDLDKV

-45 EGLGVKLGN
+45 DGLGVKLGN

-62 IIDEDE
+62 ILDEDE

-99 NDTKLDMDAPVLEY
+99 NDTKLDMNTPVLQY
-113 KDVYEQ
+113 NDVYEQ
-119 LRDKGFPVT
+119 LRDAGIPVT
-128 HGSTLPIPVGFEM
+128 HGSTLPIPANFEM
-141 HGSAEGNQKIDFSI
+141 HGSAEGDQEVDFKI
-155 TDVNDVKQVK
+155 TDVSDVKQVK

-180 ANHPATLNLGVTHL
+180 ANKPASLNLGVTRL
-194 KNIRLYLPKFLGVTD
+194 KNVRLYLPKFLGVTD

-220 VLVYTKNGGTYNY
+220 VLVYTLNGGTYNY
-233 NRNNPEIC
+233 NRNHTEIC

-250 DQTKNQGL
+250 DQTEHKGKVENG
-258 VNEKKEIELTP
+258 NIELTP

-281 FFENRA
+281 YFENRA

-292 MNVGDQAS
+292 MNEGDQAS
-300 VRLDIKVPN
+300 VRLDIQLPN
-309 NVLNIN
+309 NVLNIS

-324 INPDNERIDVSNDL
+324 IDPDNERIDVISDL
-338 PDFLQDKDVRIVAT
+338 PDFLQDKEVRIVAT

-443 PDYLEVNL
+443 PDYLEVDLKN
-451 RDNQINVKNE
+451 NQINVKNE

-522 IPLELLVGLKAVDVD
+522 IPLELLVGLKAIDVD
-537 GNELPVEFNTAEA
+537 GNEVPVEFNTVEA
-550 HVVPGDGSTYTMN
+550 HVAPGHGTTYTMN
-563 GEVKQ
+563 GGVKQ
-568 RSGSEVMTPI
+568 RSDSEVMTPI

>member
-25 GCIDDSYDLNKV
+25 SCIDDSYDLDKV

-45 EGLGVKLGN
+45 DGLGVKLGN

-62 IIDEDE
+62 ILDEDE

-99 NDTKLDMDAPVLEY
+99 NDTKLDMNTPVLQY
-113 KDVYEQ
+113 NDVYEQ
-119 LRDKGFPVT
+119 LRDAGIPVT
-128 HGSTLPIPVGFEM
+128 HGSTLPIPANFEM
-141 HGSAEGNQKIDFSI
+141 HGSAEGDQEVDFKI
-155 TDVNDVKQVK
+155 TDVSDVKQVK
-165 TIDLQRSKVALTLTE
+165 TIDLQKSKVALTLTE
-180 ANHPATLNLGVTHL
+180 ANQPASLNLGVTRL
-194 KNIRLYLPKFLGVTD
+194 KNVRLYLPKFLGVTD
-209 VAPGWELKEGN
+209 VAPGWELQEGN
-220 VLVYTKNGGTYNY
+220 VLVYTHNGGTYNY
-233 NRNNPEIC
+233 DRNKPEIC

-250 DQTKNQGL
+250 DQTKNEGK
-258 VNEKKEIELTP
+258 VENGNIELKP
-269 AELNIRMTAEQV
+269 YELNVRMTAEQV
-281 FFENRA
+281 YFENRA

-292 MNVGDQAS
+292 MNEGDQAS

-309 NVLNIN
+309 NKLNIS

-324 INPDNERIDVSNDL
+324 IDPDNERIDVSNDL
-338 PDFLQDKDVRIVAT
+338 PDFLQDKEVRIVAT

-451 RDNQINVKNE
+451 KNNQINVKEE

-537 GNELPVEFNTAEA
+537 GNVVPVEFNTAEA
-550 HVVPGDGSTYTMN
+550 HVAPGDGSTYTMN

>member
-25 GCIDDSYDLNKV
+25 GCIDDSYDLDKV

-45 EGLGVKLGN
+45 DGLGVKLGN

-62 IIDEDE
+62 ILDEDE

-99 NDTKLDMDAPVLEY
+99 NDTKLDMDAPVLQY
-113 KDVYEQ
+113 NDVYEQ
-119 LRDKGFPVT
+119 LRDAGIPVT
-128 HGSTLPIPVGFEM
+128 EGSTLPIPADFEM

-155 TDVNDVKQVK
+155 TDVKDVTEVK
-165 TIDLQRSKVALTLTE
+165 TIDLYKSKVALTLTE
-180 ANHPATLNLGVTHL
+180 ANSRPELNLGVTRL

-220 VLVYTKNGGTYNY
+220 VLVYKNGGIYNY
-233 NRNNPEIC
+233 NRNKPEIC

-250 DQTKNQGL
+250 DQTKNEGK
-258 VNEKKEIELTP
+258 VENGNIELTP

-281 FFENRA
+281 YFENRA

-292 MNVGDQAS
+292 MKVDDQAS
-300 VRLDIKVPN
+300 VRLDIQVPN

-315 QVTGIFNPA
+315 QVTGKFNPA
-324 INPDNERIDVSNDL
+324 INPDNERIDVSSDL
-338 PDFLQDKDVRIVAT
+338 PDFLQDKEVRIVAT

-428 TVKNTANIGDLITEL
+428 TVENVQNIGDLITEL
-443 PDYLEVNL
+443 PDYLEVDLKN
-451 RDNQINVKNE
+451 NQINVKNE

-550 HVVPGDGSTYTMN
+550 HVAPGDGSTYTMN

-597 FNIHADATGSNKLVS
+597 FNIHADATDSNKLVS

>member
-25 GCIDDSYDLNKV
+25 GCIDDSYDLDKV

-45 EGLGVKLGN
+45 DGLGVKLGN

-62 IIDEDE
+62 ILDEDE

-99 NDTKLDMDAPVLEY
+99 NDTKLDMNTPVLQY
-113 KDVYEQ
+113 DDVKRQ
-119 LRDKGFPVT
+119 LEEKGIPVVEG
-128 HGSTLPIPVGFEM
+128 HPLPIPVNFEM
-141 HGSAEGNQKIDFSI
+141 HGSAEGDQEVDFKI
-155 TDVNDVKQVK
+155 TDVSDVKQVK

-180 ANHPATLNLGVTHL
+180 ANKPASLNLGVTHL
-194 KNIRLYLPKFLGVTD
+194 KNVRLYLPKFLGVTD

-220 VLVYTKNGGTYNY
+220 VLVYTLNGGTYNY
-233 NRNNPEIC
+233 NRNHTEIC

-250 DQTKNQGL
+250 DQTEHKGKVENGG
-258 VNEKKEIELTP
+258 IELTP
-269 AELNIRMTAEQV
+269 NDLKVRMTAEQV
-281 FFENRA
+281 YFENRA

-292 MNVGDQAS
+292 MNEGDQAS
-300 VRLDIKVPN
+300 VRLDITVANKT
-309 NVLNIN
+309 LNIS

-451 RDNQINVKNE
+451 KNNQINVKEE

-509 TGTLEVMADAYNT
+509 TGTLEVVADAYNT
-522 IPLELLVGLKAVDVD
+522 IPLELLVGLKAIDVD

-550 HVVPGDGSTYTMN
+550 HVAPGDGSTYTMN

>member
-25 GCIDDSYDLNKV
+25 GCIDDSYDLDKV

-45 EGLGVKLGN
+45 DGLGVKLGN

-62 IIDEDE
+62 ILDEDE

-99 NDTKLDMDAPVLEY
+99 NDTKLDMNTPVLQY
-113 KDVYEQ
+113 NDVKEQ
-119 LRDKGFPVT
+119 LETVGVFVEKHKP
-128 HGSTLPIPVGFEM
+128 LPIPANFEM
-141 HGSAEGNQKIDFSI
+141 HGSAEGDQEVDFKI
-155 TDVNDVKQVK
+155 TDVSDVKQVK

-180 ANHPATLNLGVTHL
+180 ANKPASLNLGVTHL
-194 KNIRLYLPKFLGVTD
+194 KNVRLYLPKFLGVTD

-220 VLVYTKNGGTYNY
+220 VLVYTLNGGTYNY

-250 DQTKNQGL
+250 DQTENKGKVENGG
-258 VNEKKEIELTP
+258 IELTP
-269 AELNIRMTAEQV
+269 NELNVRMTAEQV
-281 FFENRA
+281 YFENRA

-292 MNVGDQAS
+292 MNEGDQAS

-309 NVLNIN
+309 NVLNIS

-338 PDFLQDKDVRIVAT
+338 PDFLQDKEVRIVAT

-417 YDPEGAKAGAA
+417 YDPEGVKAGAA

-443 PDYLEVNL
+443 PDYLEVDLKN
-451 RDNQINVKNE
+451 NQINVKNE

-509 TGTLEVMADAYNT
+509 TGTLEVVADAYNT

-537 GNELPVEFNTAEA
+537 GNEVPVEFNTAEA
-550 HVVPGDGSTYTMN
+550 HVAPGDGSTYTMN

>member
-25 GCIDDSYDLNKV
+25 GCIDDSYDLDKV

-45 EGLGVKLGN
+45 DGLGVKLGN

-62 IIDEDE
+62 ILDEDE

-99 NDTKLDMDAPVLEY
+99 NDTKLDMNTPVLQY
-113 KDVYEQ
+113 DDVFKQ
-119 LRDKGFPVT
+119 LQDAGIPVT
-128 HGSTLPIPVGFEM
+128 EGNTLPIPADFEM
-141 HGSAEGNQKIDFSI
+141 HGSAKGDQEVDFKI
-155 TDVNDVKQVK
+155 TDVSDVKQVK
-165 TIDLQRSKVALTLTE
+165 TIDLQKSKVALTLTE
-180 ANHPATLNLGVTHL
+180 ANQPASLNLGVTRL

-220 VLVYTKNGGTYNY
+220 VLVYTLNGGIYNY

-250 DQTKNQGL
+250 DKTENKGKVENGG
-258 VNEKKEIELTP
+258 IELTP
-269 AELNIRMTAEQV
+269 NELNVTMTAEQV

-309 NVLNIN
+309 NKLNIS

-324 INPDNERIDVSNDL
+324 IDPDNERIDVSNDL
-338 PDFLQDKDVRIVAT
+338 PDFLQDKEVRIVAT

-443 PDYLEVNL
+443 PDYLEVDLKN
-451 RDNQINVKNE
+451 NQINVKNE

-509 TGTLEVMADAYNT
+509 TGTLEVIADAYNT

-550 HVVPGDGSTYTMN
+550 HVAPGDGSTYTMN
-563 GEVKQ
+563 GEVKE